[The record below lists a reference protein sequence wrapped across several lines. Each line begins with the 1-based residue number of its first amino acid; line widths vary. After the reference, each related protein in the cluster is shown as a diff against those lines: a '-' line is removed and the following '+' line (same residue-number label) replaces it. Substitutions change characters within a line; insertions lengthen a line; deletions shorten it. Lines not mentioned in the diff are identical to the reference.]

1 MDLLAQYN
9 ALLDQAEAIE
19 ASASAQGRE
28 ITAEE
33 LTAIEGKL
41 NDAKALKAKIDVLD
55 RLKDAKAS
63 IVPAP
68 KSGVASAQRKTESVA
83 PAWEKD
89 PMKGFANDNEFLSA
103 VRYAAQTGND
113 PNQMPENLRA
123 LYAVG
128 GDGQNTYN
136 NQDGGFLV
144 PQGAVAGDVL
154 QIPAEFDPIAGRTTN
169 VPLSTTKLSL
179 NARVDKNH
187 SSSVSGGLRVY
198 RRKEEASLTSS
209 KMEFEQV
216 NLTVNSLFAL
226 THSTEEMLADSSI
239 SIAAIIQAGYN
250 DEFASKLIQERLN
263 GTGVGEFLGVHN
275 SPALVTVAKETSQT
289 AATVNFQNVIKM
301 RARVWGYNNA
311 IWLANH
317 DVMTSLV
324 AINDGTNHIYI
335 PSAREDV
342 PDMLLGRPIFYTENM
357 ETLGAQGDIG
367 CYNFSQ
373 YLEGTYQPMQ
383 SAESMHVRFLTHE
396 HSFKFWTR
404 NAGTPWWSSA
414 LTPKKGANTLSPFVN
429 LAVRA

>member
-1 MDLLAQYN
+1 MDPREKYN
-9 ALLDQAEAIE
+9 KLLDQAEAIQK
-19 ASASAQGRE
+19 SAEAQGRDL
-28 ITAEE
+28 TSDE
-33 LTAIEGKL
+33 LVSIQGKL
-41 NDAKALKAKIDVLD
+41 DDADGLKAEIDVLD
-55 RLKDAKAS
+55 RLNKAS
-63 IVPAP
+63 KSTVPAP
-68 KSGVASAQRKTESVA
+68 KSAPQARKTESVK
-83 PAWEKD
+83 PAFEAD
-89 PMKGFANDNEFLSA
+89 PMYGFGSDNEFLTA
-103 VRYAAQTGND
+103 VRTAAYTGND
-113 PNQMPENLRA
+113 PNQMPDNLRA

-128 GDGQNTYN
+128 GDGNNTYN

-144 PQGAVAGDVL
+144 PRGAVAGDVL

-169 VPLSTTKLSL
+169 VPLATTKLSL

-187 SSSVSGGLRVY
+187 TSSVSGGLQVY

-209 KMEFEQV
+209 KQEFEQV
-216 NLTVNSLFAL
+216 NLTVNSLFGL
-226 THSTEEMLADSSI
+226 THSTEEMLADSAV

-250 DEFASKLIQERLN
+250 DEFASRLIQERLN
-263 GTGVGEFLGVHN
+263 GTGVGEFLGVNN

-289 AATVNFQNVIKM
+289 ADTVNFENVIKM
-301 RARVWGYNNA
+301 RARTWGYNNA

-357 ETLGAQGDIG
+357 ETLGDAGDIG

-404 NAGTPWWSSA
+404 NAGTPWWSTA
-414 LTPKKGANTLSPFVN
+414 LTPKKGANTLSPFVT
-429 LAVRA
+429 LAERA

>member
-9 ALLDQAEAIE
+9 ALLNQAEAIE
-19 ASASAQGRE
+19 AGASAVGRD

-41 NDAKALKAKIDVLD
+41 DEAKALKAKIDVLD
-55 RLKDAKAS
+55 RLNKAKES
-63 IVPAP
+63 TVPAP
-68 KSGVASAQRKTESVA
+68 KSATPAKAKVESVE

-89 PMKGFANDNEFLSA
+89 PMKGFASDHDFLMQ
-103 VRYAAQTGND
+103 VRGAAATGYN
-113 PNQMPENLRA
+113 PERMSDNLRS

-169 VPLSTTKLSL
+169 VPLSTTSLSL
-179 NARVDKNH
+179 NARVDKDH
-187 SSSVSGGLRVY
+187 SSSVSGGLQVY

-209 KMEFEQV
+209 KMKFEQV
-216 NLTVNSLFAL
+216 KLDVNSLFGL
-226 THSTEEMLADSSI
+226 THSTEEMLSDSSI

-250 DEFASKLIQERLN
+250 DEFASRMIDERLN
-263 GTGVGEFLGVHN
+263 GTGAGEFLGVHN

-289 AATVNFQNVIKM
+289 ADTVNFENVIKM
-301 RARVWGYNNA
+301 RARVWGYNNSV
-311 IWLANH
+311 WLANH

-357 ETLGAQGDIG
+357 ETLGDANDIG

-373 YLEGTYQPMQ
+373 YLEGTYQPTQ
-383 SAESMHVRFLTHE
+383 SAESMHVRFSTHE
-396 HSFKFWTR
+396 RSFKFWTR

-414 LTPKKGANTLSPFVN
+414 LTPKKGANTLSPFVT
-429 LAVRA
+429 LAERA